1 MGFDHRLSCD
11 ARLKPETTVEQ
22 VVEAL
27 SPLLDD
33 FGFSREK
40 VAAALHNAGKFNY
53 GSSEDDH
60 IQYDPETGS
69 LEFWTCGHVSGDFP
83 EAVSQTA
90 QRLGPLSDAAGYLL
104 LQDHDTANL
113 DEAQTEFFFG
123 PSKKAIA
130 DHRFQM
136 DLSAAGHL
144 LATHLPEDA
153 VTRLLDEARVA
164 YHTAKLAPYR
174 VMLHEDRGD
183 KFQIVFD
190 CMAEDEDH
198 AVEQAENAYPGCEI
212 VSCLPDPERLGA
224 GALPG
229 AGGSPTDNRKPE
241 ATVTLGVFDSKGD
254 MVGTAAKTLTLDAV
268 EDIVDH
274 ATQLVLVRRDGSD
287 EDAMNVVTGEL
298 EEALV
303 VAGIIGES

>member
-11 ARLKPETTVEQ
+11 THLKPETTVEQ

-90 QRLGPLSDAAGYLL
+90 QRLGPLSNAAGYLL
-104 LQDHDTANL
+104 LQDHDTPNL
-113 DEAQTEFFFG
+113 DEAQTEFYFG
-123 PSKKAIA
+123 PSEQAIK
-130 DHRFQM
+130 DYRFEM
-136 DLSAAGHL
+136 DLSEAMRTLSAHL
-144 LATHLPEDA
+144 NEETVARLAH
-153 VTRLLDEARVA
+153 EAQGT
-164 YHTAKLAPYR
+164 Y
-174 VMLHEDRGD
+174 
-183 KFQIVFD
+183 
-190 CMAEDEDH
+190 
-198 AVEQAENAYPGCEI
+198 
-212 VSCLPDPERLGA
+212 LGQKVR
-224 GALPG
+224 
-229 AGGSPTDNRKPE
+229 PTDNRKPE
-241 ATVTLGVFDSKGD
+241 AAVTLGVFDSKGD

-274 ATQLVLVRRDGSD
+274 ATRLVLEKRNGSD
-287 EDAMNVVTGEL
+287 DDAMSVVTGEL

-303 VAGIIGES
+303 VAGVIGES